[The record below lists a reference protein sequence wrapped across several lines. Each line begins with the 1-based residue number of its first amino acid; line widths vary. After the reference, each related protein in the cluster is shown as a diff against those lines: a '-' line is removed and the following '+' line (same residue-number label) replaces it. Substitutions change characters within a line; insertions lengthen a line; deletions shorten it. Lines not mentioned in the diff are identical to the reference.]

1 VVYQDDQYDLHQ
13 DDDCLPD
20 CQVALKGRSVG
31 TSQADK
37 EKHHDR
43 IVAIAATGVRERG
56 LDGIGVADLMKEA
69 GLTHGGFYR
78 HFGSRED
85 LIDEAVEFALGEGTK
100 RIASGPKPSE
110 KNRFQTI
117 VDGYLSI
124 AHRNSPGS
132 GCAVAALS
140 SEAWRGGKRVR
151 QAYTRQVKMYLALIE
166 DVIGG
171 RRRSAARR
179 DSILALSALI
189 GAVAM
194 ARSVDDDQLSRDILS
209 GTAEALKSLV
219 ARS

>member
-1 VVYQDDQYDLHQ
+1 L
-13 DDDCLPD
+13 
-20 CQVALKGRSVG
+20 G

-43 IVAIAATGVRERG
+43 IVAAAATMVRERG

-78 HFGSRED
+78 HFDSRED
-85 LIDEAVEFALGEGTK
+85 LIDEAVERALGEGTK
-100 RIASGPKPSE
+100 RVATVPKVPE
-110 KNRFQTI
+110 KSRFRTI

-140 SEAWRGGKRVR
+140 SEARRGGKRVR
-151 QAYTRQVKMYLALIE
+151 QAYTRQVKLYISLLE
-166 DVIGG
+166 ELIGG
-171 RRRSAARR
+171 HRRSVVRR
-179 DSILALSALI
+179 DSVLVLSALV

-194 ARSVDDDQLSRDILS
+194 ARSVDNDQLSRDILS
-209 GTAEALKSLV
+209 DTAEALKSLF
-219 ARS
+219 AGD

>member
-1 VVYQDDQYDLHQ
+1 M
-13 DDDCLPD
+13 
-20 CQVALKGRSVG
+20 G

-37 EKHHDR
+37 DKHHDR
-43 IVAIAATGVRERG
+43 IVAIAATRVRERG

-85 LIDEAVEFALGEGTK
+85 LIDEAVERALGEGTK
-100 RIASGPKPSE
+100 RVASGPKVSG
-110 KNRFQTI
+110 KNRFRTI
-117 VDGYLSI
+117 VDGYLSS

-151 QAYTRQVKMYLALIE
+151 QAYTRQVKLYLALIE
-166 DVIGG
+166 DMIDG
-171 RRRSAARR
+171 RRRPAVRR
-179 DSILALSALI
+179 DSMLALSALV

-194 ARSVDDDQLSRDILS
+194 ARSVDDEQLSLEILNC
-209 GTAEALKSLV
+209 TAEALKSLV
-219 ARS
+219 AHS

>member
-1 VVYQDDQYDLHQ
+1 M
-13 DDDCLPD
+13 
-20 CQVALKGRSVG
+20 G

-37 EKHHDR
+37 DKHHDR
-43 IVAIAATGVRERG
+43 IVAIAATRVRERG

-85 LIDEAVEFALGEGTK
+85 LIDEAVERALGEGTK
-100 RIASGPKPSE
+100 RVASGPKASG
-110 KNRFQTI
+110 KNRFRTI
-117 VDGYLSI
+117 IDGYLSS

-151 QAYTRQVKMYLALIE
+151 QAYTRQVKLYLALIE
-166 DVIGG
+166 DMIDG
-171 RRRSAARR
+171 RRRPAVRR
-179 DSILALSALI
+179 DSMLALSALV

-194 ARSVDDDQLSRDILS
+194 ARSVDDEQLSLEILS
-209 GTAEALKSLV
+209 CTAEALKSLV
-219 ARS
+219 AHS

>member
-1 VVYQDDQYDLHQ
+1 
-13 DDDCLPD
+13 
-20 CQVALKGRSVG
+20 VG

-37 EKHHDR
+37 DKHHDR
-43 IVAIAATGVRERG
+43 IVAIAATRVRERG

-85 LIDEAVEFALGEGTK
+85 LIDEAVERALGEGTK
-100 RIASGPKPSE
+100 RVARGPKTSV
-110 KNRFQTI
+110 KNRFRTI
-117 VDGYLSI
+117 VDGYLSS

-151 QAYTRQVKMYLALIE
+151 QAYTRQVKLYLALIE
-166 DVIGG
+166 DMIDG
-171 RRRSAARR
+171 RRRPAVRR
-179 DSILALSALI
+179 DSMLALSALV

-194 ARSVDDDQLSRDILS
+194 ARSVDDEQLSLEILNC
-209 GTAEALKSLV
+209 TAEALKSLV
-219 ARS
+219 AHS

>member
-1 VVYQDDQYDLHQ
+1 
-13 DDDCLPD
+13 
-20 CQVALKGRSVG
+20 VG

-43 IVAIAATGVRERG
+43 IVAIAATRVRERG

-85 LIDEAVEFALGEGTK
+85 LIDEAVERALGEGTK
-100 RIASGPKPSE
+100 RVASGPKVSE
-110 KNRFQTI
+110 KHRFQTI

-166 DVIGG
+166 DVIDG
-171 RRRSAARR
+171 RRRPAARR

-209 GTAEALKSLV
+209 CTAEALKSLI

>member
-1 VVYQDDQYDLHQ
+1 
-13 DDDCLPD
+13 
-20 CQVALKGRSVG
+20 VG

-43 IVAIAATGVRERG
+43 IVAIAATRVRERG

-85 LIDEAVEFALGEGTK
+85 LIDEAVERALGEGTK
-100 RIASGPKPSE
+100 RVASGPKASE
-110 KNRFQTI
+110 KHRFQTI

-166 DVIGG
+166 DVIDGRRRPPRGG
-171 RRRSAARR
+171 ATTRFDTGAFRAHWRRRDGAISRRRSA
-179 DSILALSALI
+179 
-189 GAVAM
+189 
-194 ARSVDDDQLSRDILS
+194 LSRYPELHRRGVEIPDRAQLGSSETRGKINS
-209 GTAEALKSLV
+209 
-219 ARS
+219 R

>member
-1 VVYQDDQYDLHQ
+1 
-13 DDDCLPD
+13 
-20 CQVALKGRSVG
+20 VG

-37 EKHHDR
+37 DKHHDR
-43 IVAIAATGVRERG
+43 IVAIAATRVRERG

-85 LIDEAVEFALGEGTK
+85 LIDEAVERALGEGTK
-100 RIASGPKPSE
+100 RVASGPKASR
-110 KNRFQTI
+110 KKRFQTI
-117 VDGYLSI
+117 IDGYLSS

-151 QAYTRQVKMYLALIE
+151 QAYTRQVKLYLALIE
-166 DVIGG
+166 DMIDG
-171 RRRSAARR
+171 RRRPLVRR
-179 DSILALSALI
+179 DSMLALSALV

-194 ARSVDDDQLSRDILS
+194 ARSVDDEQLSLEILNC
-209 GTAEALKSLV
+209 TAEALKSLV
-219 ARS
+219 AHS